1 MTLPIAR
8 TRDEA
13 HLYMDLHPCGCGSME
28 TDWDSA
34 LLSAEGGI
42 ARAYHGTC
50 SDCGR
55 EREFVFAVAPKIVIP
70 SGWPTFGGDEP
81 SRLLDAGDWLSVADM
96 TAGSL
101 PADDADETRRQLNVA
116 TKAMEEIMKFIP
128 DGAEEVPGEAFWS
141 ERGLEVRNA
150 DPGRFRLDRLRA
162 IRDAYRDMA
171 SGRRPLP
178 LSPEEEPH

>member
-1 MTLPIAR
+1 MTLPIVR

-13 HLYMDLHPCGCGSME
+13 HLYMDLHPCECGSIE

-34 LLSAEGGI
+34 LVSADGSL

-50 SDCGR
+50 SECGR
-55 EREFVFAVAPKIVIP
+55 EREFVFALPPKVVMAD
-70 SGWPTFGGDEP
+70 GWPTFGGEEP
-81 SRLLDAGDWLSVADM
+81 SKLLDAGDWLWVADM

-101 PADDADETRRQLNVA
+101 PADDADEARRQLNVA

-128 DGAEEVPGEAFWS
+128 DGAVEVPGEAFWS
-141 ERGLEVRNA
+141 ERGQQVRDA
-150 DPGRFRLDRLRA
+150 EPGRFRLDRLQLV
-162 IRDAYRDMA
+162 RDTYRDMA

-178 LSPEEEPH
+178 